1 MIINNLPFKNKMKK
15 EFEITVHVKSDY
27 ETLKKELEKYNF
39 KIVEEFELND
49 IYMINKD
56 TDLSK
61 LSTLDI
67 LKKCILVRDKVNIRK
82 LLLYKYK
89 NYAENWDIIEEWK
102 VECPITDIS
111 KAVEF
116 METINYKKLFEIHDK
131 CIAFANEES
140 ELVVQIVNDKYI
152 FIEMESNCVY
162 INRKYSSID
171 ELKEDINRYNLP
183 INKSTYFAKK
193 AEIILKEVLKISN

>member
-1 MIINNLPFKNKMKK
+1 MEKG
-15 EFEITVHVKSDY
+15 FEITVQVKSDY
-27 ETLKKELEKYNF
+27 ETLKKELEKHNF
-39 KIVEEFELND
+39 KIVEEFEIND
-49 IYMINKD
+49 IYMIDKN
-56 TDLSK
+56 TNLSE

-67 LKKCILVRDKVNIRK
+67 LKKCILVRYKVNTK
-82 LLLYKYK
+82 KSLLYKYK
-89 NYAENWDIIEEWK
+89 EYAENWDIIEEWK

-131 CIAFANEES
+131 CTAFSNNES
-140 ELVVQIVNDKYI
+140 ELVVQIVNNKYI
-152 FIEMESNCVY
+152 FIEMESNCIY
-162 INRKYSSID
+162 IDRKYSSIN

-193 AEIILKEVLKISN
+193 AEIILKETLFRSE

>member
-67 LKKCILVRDKVNIRK
+67 IKKCILVRDKVNIKK

-89 NYAENWDIIEEWK
+89 KYAENWDIIEEWK
-102 VECPITDIS
+102 VECPITDIP

-152 FIEMESNCVY
+152 FIEMECNCVY
-162 INRKYSSID
+162 INRKYNSID

-183 INKSTYFAKK
+183 IDKSTYFVKK
-193 AEIILKEVLKISN
+193 AEIILKETLNKSE

>member
-1 MIINNLPFKNKMKK
+1 MQ
-15 EFEITVHVKSDY
+15 EEREITVIVKSDY
-27 ETLKKELEKYNF
+27 ETLEKELEKNNF
-39 KIVEEFELND
+39 KIVEEFEIND
-49 IYMINKD
+49 IYMIDKN
-56 TDLSK
+56 TNLSE

-67 LKKCILVRDKVNIRK
+67 LKKCILVRDKVNTK
-82 LLLYKYK
+82 KSLLYKYK
-89 NYAENWDIIEEWK
+89 EYAKNWDIIEEWK

-116 METINYKKLFEIHDK
+116 METISYKKLFEIHDK
-131 CIAFANEES
+131 CTAFSNNES

-152 FIEMESNCVY
+152 FIEMESNCIY
-162 INRKYSSID
+162 TDRKYSSIN

-193 AEIILKEVLKISN
+193 AEIILKETLFRSE